1 MSRYYNV
8 HITAGFTSPGPYTI
22 YWNTVSSGS
31 IATIYGTSL
40 PASGLTLQ
48 QLTGTTGINVMVPDL
63 TTSIILYNTY
73 CNQPQYFNA
82 TPTEKL
88 YDFCM
93 NILILD
99 TSNNTIH
106 FNPNGVDNNGKN
118 KWISDDTVYQIVW
131 STSLNKWELQTWP
144 CLGSICPI
152 ITSTSSY
159 PPLTNWTISGLQGT
173 VTVTEGVCSPSTYLK
188 QINSSNSVNQPKC
201 GCDGNIVI
209 NTKNLSNTV
218 PPYTYSIDNG
228 LTYSNSPFFNNLC
241 TGIYNIKIKDSYN
254 YIIGNVA
261 TLNEP
266 TPPTT
271 YSISLSTTNTTITNT
286 TYTLTKEYKTTINIT
301 PPLPD
306 GVTLSFDLIHNNNFN
321 SSPNNNTSTISTNT
335 SFDKN
340 NTLIVR
346 DSYST
351 TTGTTVNFKPSCQ
364 DLLVYQTGRTESW
377 ISQTITNTDT
387 IIITTSTSV
396 TKSEYEL
403 CTVGESADTYSLL
416 NANISGCDCCNIIIT

>member
-8 HITAGFTSPGPYTI
+8 HITAGTTSPGPYTI

-31 IATIYGTSL
+31 TATIFSTGL
-40 PASGLTLQ
+40 PATGLTLT
-48 QLTGTTGINVMVPDL
+48 QLTGTTGVNVMVPDL

-93 NILILD
+93 NIILSG
-99 TSNNTIH
+99 TNENIH
-106 FNPNGVDNNGKN
+106 FNTNGVDSNGKH
-118 KWISDDTVYQIVW
+118 KWISDNSIYQIVW

-144 CLGSICPI
+144 CINNVCPI

-159 PPLTNWTISGLQGT
+159 PPLTNWKVDGLAGSAI
-173 VTVTEGVCSPSTYLK
+173 VTEGNNCIQSQKTSLP
-188 QINSSNSVNQPKC
+188 NSVNQPKC
-201 GCDGNIVI
+201 GCDGNIII
-209 NTKNLSNTV
+209 NTKNLSNTI

-301 PPLPD
+301 PSLPD

-321 SSPNNNTSTISTNT
+321 SSPNDNTSTISTNT

-340 NTLIVR
+340 NNLIVR

-403 CTVGESADTYSLL
+403 CTVGESSDTYSLL